1 MNNVAGKSSSLV
13 RGFRFCV
20 YDVMH
25 KRTLTNSLQP
35 RGHTRGEAVSLRLT
49 VTESGLFRSDCG
61 NAEWRKRI
69 GSLDKTRTPDLYR
82 VKVIDPMYS
91 KSGQSGRM
99 THFDMNGVPAWVWP
113 RHHESCLDYCTVSD
127 TLAV

>member
-13 RGFRFCV
+13 RGFRFRV

-49 VTESGLFRSDCG
+49 VTESG
-61 NAEWRKRI
+61 AI
-69 GSLDKTRTPDLYR
+69 
-82 VKVIDPMYS
+82 
-91 KSGQSGRM
+91 
-99 THFDMNGVPAWVWP
+99 
-113 RHHESCLDYCTVSD
+113 
-127 TLAV
+127 